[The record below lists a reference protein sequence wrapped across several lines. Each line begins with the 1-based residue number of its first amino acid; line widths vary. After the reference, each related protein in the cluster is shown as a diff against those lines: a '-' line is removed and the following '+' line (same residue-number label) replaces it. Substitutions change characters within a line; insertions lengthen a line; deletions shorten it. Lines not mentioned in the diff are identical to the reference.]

1 VPPIRI
7 DHLITRLI
15 LGGAQENTVLTCE
28 GLHADPRFD
37 VRLITGPA
45 IGPEGELLARARGEG
60 YEVVV
65 LDAMRRAI
73 HPWRDLVSLW
83 KLWRLFRRRA
93 PDIVHTHSSKAG
105 ILGRIA
111 ARLAGVPV
119 VIHTIHGLPFHEYQ
133 PAVARMFYRFLERR
147 CAALTDRI
155 ICVGEAMKQKALAA
169 KLGRPEDIDVV
180 YSGIEIDQFS
190 DGPSTVRAM
199 HAFAVDDVVIGTVSR
214 LAPLKGHADLLEAVK
229 PLQEKDPKVRLL
241 LVGDGEL
248 RQDVERAAG
257 ARAVFAGMVTPDRIP
272 EYLRAMDIVVHPSLR
287 EGLPRAVVQALLC
300 GRPVIAVDCDGAREV
315 VIEGETGSLVPP
327 GSVPELTRAL
337 ERMLAL
343 PDRGR
348 ALGQEGR
355 RRFAGRFDHRVM
367 VDRLAALYEAAMA
380 APRA

>member
-155 ICVGEAMKQKALAA
+155 ICVGEAMKEKALAA

-190 DGPSTVRAM
+190 DGPSTIRAM

>member
-1 VPPIRI
+1 M
-7 DHLITRLI
+7 
-15 LGGAQENTVLTCE
+15 LTCE

-155 ICVGEAMKQKALAA
+155 ICVGEAMKEKALAA

>member
-155 ICVGEAMKQKALAA
+155 ICVGEAMKEKALAA

-190 DGPSTVRAM
+190 DGPSTIRAM

-248 RQDVERAAG
+248 RQDVERAAPG
-257 ARAVFAGMVTPDRIP
+257 IPPRHGHRRPSLAPRRAAPGRGPGAPVRPSGDRRGLRWRARSGDRGGDRITGAAGIGSGVDAGAGADARAA
-272 EYLRAMDIVVHPSLR
+272 
-287 EGLPRAVVQALLC
+287 
-300 GRPVIAVDCDGAREV
+300 
-315 VIEGETGSLVPP
+315 
-327 GSVPELTRAL
+327 
-337 ERMLAL
+337 
-343 PDRGR
+343 
-348 ALGQEGR
+348 
-355 RRFAGRFDHRVM
+355 
-367 VDRLAALYEAAMA
+367 
-380 APRA
+380 

>member
-155 ICVGEAMKQKALAA
+155 ICVGEAMKEKALAA